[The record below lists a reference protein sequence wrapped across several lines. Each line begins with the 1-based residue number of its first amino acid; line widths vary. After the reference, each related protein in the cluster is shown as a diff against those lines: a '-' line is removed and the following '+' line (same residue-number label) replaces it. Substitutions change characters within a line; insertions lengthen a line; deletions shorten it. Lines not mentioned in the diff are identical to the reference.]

1 MRKPA
6 PLSSPST
13 PDLIPS
19 PRSRFGR
26 GVIWTLICTLVLN
39 PVLPALGQVVAA
51 GGGTTVGAAGN
62 GVPVV
67 NIAAPNAKGLSHNRF
82 TDYNV
87 GREGLILNNATGAVQ
102 QTQLGGYIV
111 GNPGLNGR
119 SANVILNEVTGGRA
133 SRLAGYT
140 EIAGPSARLI
150 VANPWGLSCD
160 GCGFI
165 NTPRVTLST
174 GRPLFDDGQL
184 SGFRVEDGAI
194 LIEGAGLNAC
204 NVDQFELITRSVEIR
219 TQLQFLRDSI
229 CYLAPYCVLCT
240 AAISDCVVILLV

>member
-1 MRKPA
+1 MNSAA
-6 PLSSPST
+6 PLAVS
-13 PDLIPS
+13 DLIPS
-19 PRSRFGR
+19 PRSRSGR
-26 GVIWTLICTLVLN
+26 GVIWTLIGTLVLN

-51 GGGTTVGAAGN
+51 GGGTTVGAAGT

-111 GNPGLNGR
+111 GYPGLNGR

-150 VANPWGLSCD
+150 
-160 GCGFI
+160 
-165 NTPRVTLST
+165 
-174 GRPLFDDGQL
+174 GRDK
-184 SGFRVEDGAI
+184 SA
-194 LIEGAGLNAC
+194 
-204 NVDQFELITRSVEIR
+204 
-219 TQLQFLRDSI
+219 
-229 CYLAPYCVLCT
+229 
-240 AAISDCVVILLV
+240 